1 MRASFHVAA
10 ALVLAAA
17 LRSAT
22 AIAADAA
29 EVQQCTSIK
38 DDAQRL
44 ACFDRATQA
53 VPLPPNSAEQ
63 AKALNAWSD
72 AIRRKIHENMTLPR
86 AIEGNPSVVFRVTLR
101 PTGEVLVVKLQR
113 SSGQKDFDAAVQRA
127 ILKASPLPVPQSG
140 AVFTP
145 ILEIRY
151 YANGR

>member
-1 MRASFHVAA
+1 MRARLLAA
-10 ALVLAAA
+10 FSLAA
-17 LRSAT
+17 LRSVT
-22 AIAADAA
+22 AVADGA
-29 EVQQCTSIK
+29 EAQQCTSIQ

-44 ACFDRATQA
+44 ACFDRATA
-53 VPLPPNSAEQ
+53 RAAALPPHSAEQ

-101 PTGEVLVVKLQR
+101 PTGEVLSVKLQR

-145 ILEIRY
+145 VLEIRH

>member
-1 MRASFHVAA
+1 MRASLHAA
-10 ALVLAAA
+10 FVLAAA

-22 AIAADAA
+22 AIAADGA

-44 ACFDRATQA
+44 ACFDRATGQPA
-53 VPLPPNSAEQ
+53 ALPPNSAEQ
-63 AKALNAWSD
+63 ARALNAWSD

-151 YANGR
+151 YANGG